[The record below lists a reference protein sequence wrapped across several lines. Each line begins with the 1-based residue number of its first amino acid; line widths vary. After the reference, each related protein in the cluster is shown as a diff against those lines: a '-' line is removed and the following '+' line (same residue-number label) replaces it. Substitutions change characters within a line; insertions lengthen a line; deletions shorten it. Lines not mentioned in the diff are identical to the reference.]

1 MPRETSQV
9 ILGPLV
15 AEVVEEKERIEVGR
29 VAEAERAAQ
38 VHARALDGRLRLDE
52 PLNGSK
58 GHVSLQYRQST
69 TLNAARGISASELIS
84 SGFS

>member
-1 MPRETSQV
+1 
-9 ILGPLV
+9 
-15 AEVVEEKERIEVGR
+15 
-29 VAEAERAAQ
+29 